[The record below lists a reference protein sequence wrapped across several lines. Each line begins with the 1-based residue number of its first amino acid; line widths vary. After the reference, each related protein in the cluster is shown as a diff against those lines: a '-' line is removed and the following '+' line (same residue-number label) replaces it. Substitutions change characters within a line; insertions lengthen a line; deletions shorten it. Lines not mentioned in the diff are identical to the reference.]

1 MNAIQDIR
9 QRAQQ
14 LAAKWKK
21 SSISPEEVG
30 LLIDDL
36 AALTNDAVINGINL
50 GIRKIYLSV
59 AAMNQDNTSPVDH
72 WGQPIKRGQLVAIAS
87 SDSDNG
93 KVYMFTGSGWAYVT
107 TMIDFPKKFENLIS
121 KVNFLDENAISIDDF
136 PEWKANTDYEEGEYV
151 FYKGSLLKSLGVTGT
166 PTMEEQAG
174 DWSNSSLAEYAKD
187 INRRQSETAEHLK
200 ENILSKN
207 DFPEWKANTDYEEGE
222 YVFYK
227 GSLLKSLGVTGTPT
241 MEEQAGD
248 WSNSTLAEC
257 VRDMNEKIKDGE
269 PFPHYTV
276 QIVSTLDVMGDS
288 SNDGISILLNRP
300 LRQGDSIVFF
310 RRRRANIAGR
320 VRPRYR
326 GIKYCLQTRHDHNN
340 SRFSAKLT
348 DLLNFPSWKYLEK
361 NTYSLMSGD
370 GEYICM
376 GDLQSCFFDEENSF
390 SIKVGSTI
398 PKKLTKISV
407 AEKRQVATVHLAIG
421 VVRFHNEF
429 ESGGYELLSNLA
441 KFKFRYQNWKLN
453 SKVDE
458 DPILQDVA
466 TFCQTIIIN

>member
-151 FYKGSLLKSLGVTGT
+151 FYKGSLLKS
-166 PTMEEQAG
+166 M
-174 DWSNSSLAEYAKD
+174 
-187 INRRQSETAEHLK
+187 
-200 ENILSKN
+200 
-207 DFPEWKANTDYEEGE
+207 
-222 YVFYK
+222 
-227 GSLLKSLGVTGTPT
+227 GVTGTPT